1 MDPHDLIIGK
11 VHGGRYCLF
20 LKRIT
25 IMIVKPLLVLAGAT
39 FLAGCVYSGQPGVYS
54 TYGYPSSAPN
64 YYGYQPTYQPGYQP
78 TYQPAQATYQTHQYD
93 RPAPYPYPLY
103 SPQYPPTDS
112 GGRGG

>member
-1 MDPHDLIIGK
+1 MAPHDLIIGK

-20 LKRIT
+20 RKRIT
-25 IMIVKPLLVLAGAT
+25 IMIVKPLLVFAGAT

-64 YYGYQPTYQPGYQP
+64 YYGYQPTYQPA
-78 TYQPAQATYQTHQYD
+78 YQPAQATYQTHQYD

>member
-1 MDPHDLIIGK
+1 
-11 VHGGRYCLF
+11 
-20 LKRIT
+20 
-25 IMIVKPLLVLAGAT
+25 MIVKPLLLLAGAT

-64 YYGYQPTYQPGYQP
+64 YYGYQPTYQPA
-78 TYQPAQATYQTHQYD
+78 YQPAQATYQTHQYD

>member
-1 MDPHDLIIGK
+1 
-11 VHGGRYCLF
+11 
-20 LKRIT
+20 
-25 IMIVKPLLVLAGAT
+25 MIVKPLLVLAGAT

-64 YYGYQPTYQPGYQP
+64 YYGYQPTYQPA
-78 TYQPAQATYQTHQYD
+78 YQPAQATYQTHQYD

>member
-1 MDPHDLIIGK
+1 
-11 VHGGRYCLF
+11 
-20 LKRIT
+20 
-25 IMIVKPLLVLAGAT
+25 MIVKPLLVLAGAT

-54 TYGYPSSAPN
+54 TYGYPSSAPH
-64 YYGYQPTYQPGYQP
+64 YYGYQPTYQPA
-78 TYQPAQATYQTHQYD
+78 YQPAQATYQTHQYD

>member
-1 MDPHDLIIGK
+1 MAPHDLIIGK

-20 LKRIT
+20 RKRIT

-64 YYGYQPTYQPGYQP
+64 YYGYQPTYQPAYQA
-78 TYQPAQATYQTHQYD
+78 AQATYQTHQYD

>member
-1 MDPHDLIIGK
+1 
-11 VHGGRYCLF
+11 
-20 LKRIT
+20 
-25 IMIVKPLLVLAGAT
+25 MIVKPLLVLACAT

-64 YYGYQPTYQPGYQP
+64 YYGYQPTYPP
-78 TYQPAQATYQTHQYD
+78 AYQPAQATYQTHQYD